1 MRPVV
6 LLHPLGSDRS
16 FWDAVPFPE
25 DRRWFAL
32 DLPGHGAAPVP
43 EVAEGIAGLGRHV
56 LEAADQAGIDDFDVV
71 GVSLGGLVAQQ
82 LAVQAPDRV
91 CGTVLVD
98 TVVRY
103 PAPMV
108 SMWKG
113 RAEVARTVGMAEL
126 VAPTLEIW
134 FTAAFREGHPEVVE
148 RTTRTLL
155 ATSAEGYAR
164 TCELLAEADLSSA
177 LGRLPA
183 RTLAVCGEHDGDPFR
198 EAARAISQATG
209 RPVCWLDGKHAAVL
223 EQPAAFA
230 RHVGSFLSAD
240 FPLSTRQQEEA

>member
-16 FWDAVPFPE
+16 FWDAVPLPE

-43 EVAEGIAGLGRHV
+43 EVADGIAGLGRYV
-56 LEAADQAGIDDFDVV
+56 LDAANEAGIAEFDVI
-71 GVSLGGLVAQQ
+71 GVSLGGLVAQH

-91 CGTVLVD
+91 SGTVLVD

-108 SMWKG
+108 AMWRG
-113 RAEVARTVGMAEL
+113 RAELARTLGLADL
-126 VAPTLEIW
+126 VAPTLDIW
-134 FTAAFREGHPEVVE
+134 FTAAFRATHPDVVE
-148 RTTRTLL
+148 RTTQTLL
-155 ATSAEGYAR
+155 ATRAEGYAR
-164 TCELLAEADLSSA
+164 TCELLADADLSSA
-177 LGRLPA
+177 LGQLPV
-183 RTLAVCGEHDGDPFR
+183 RTLAVCGEQDGDPFR
-198 EAARAISQATG
+198 EAARAISEATG

-230 RHVGSFLSAD
+230 RQVVSFLSAD
-240 FPLSTRQQEEA
+240 LPLSMPQKEEA